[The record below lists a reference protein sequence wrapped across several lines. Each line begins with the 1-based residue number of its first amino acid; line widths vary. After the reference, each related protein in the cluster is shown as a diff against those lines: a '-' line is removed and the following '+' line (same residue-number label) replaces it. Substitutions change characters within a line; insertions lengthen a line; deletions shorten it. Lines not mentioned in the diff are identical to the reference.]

1 MQLSTLE
8 KVQQWVEAQ
17 GHQQHGNVTN
27 RPIILIEESKVSFD
41 SQKDRYYFINPK
53 EKIEYGLIVTIE
65 HKKYLL
71 LFMQIKFVV
80 QHAKCL
86 LAAHYPVD
94 VKMLSVIQ
102 YQELYEFYSRGNNL
116 YDTDLAVNS

>member
-8 KVQQWVEAQ
+8 QVQQWVESLS
-17 GHQQHGNVTN
+17 HQQDGHLTN
-27 RPIILIEESKVSFD
+27 RPIILIEESKINFD
-41 SQKDRYYFINPK
+41 IQKNRYYFVNPK
-53 EKIEYGLIVTIE
+53 EKIEYGLLVIVE

-94 VKMLSVIQ
+94 VKMLSLSQ
-102 YQELYEFYSRGNNL
+102 YQELYEFYSKGNNL
-116 YDTDLAVNS
+116 YASDLALSS

>member
-8 KVQQWVEAQ
+8 QVQQWVESLS
-17 GHQQHGNVTN
+17 HQQDGHLTN
-27 RPIILIEESKVSFD
+27 RPIILIEESKINFD
-41 SQKDRYYFINPK
+41 IQKNRYYFVNPK
-53 EKIEYGLIVTIE
+53 EKIEYGLLVIVE

-94 VKMLSVIQ
+94 VKMLSLFQ
-102 YQELYEFYSRGNNL
+102 YQELYEFYSKGNNL
-116 YDTDLAVNS
+116 YASDLALSS

>member
-8 KVQQWVEAQ
+8 QVQKWVETL
-17 GHQQHGNVTN
+17 GHQQYCYLTN
-27 RPIILIEESKVSFD
+27 RPVILVEESKVNFD
-41 SQKDRYYFINPK
+41 IQKNRYYFINPK
-53 EKIEYGLIVTIE
+53 EKIEYGLLVIVE

-94 VKMLSVIQ
+94 VKMLSLSQ
-102 YQELYEFYSRGNNL
+102 YQELYEFYSKGNNL
-116 YDTDLAVNS
+116 YPLDLALNS

>member
-8 KVQQWVEAQ
+8 QVQQWVESLS
-17 GHQQHGNVTN
+17 HQQDGHLTN
-27 RPIILIEESKVSFD
+27 RPIILIKESKINFD
-41 SQKDRYYFINPK
+41 IQKNRYYFVNPK
-53 EKIEYGLIVTIE
+53 EKIEYGLLVVVE

-94 VKMLSVIQ
+94 IKMLSLSQ
-102 YQELYEFYSRGNNL
+102 YQELYEFYSKGNNL
-116 YDTDLAVNS
+116 YASDLALSS

>member
-8 KVQQWVEAQ
+8 QVQQWVESLS
-17 GHQQHGNVTN
+17 HQQDGHLTN
-27 RPIILIEESKVSFD
+27 RPIILIEESKINFD
-41 SQKDRYYFINPK
+41 IQKNRYYFVNPK
-53 EKIEYGLIVTIE
+53 EKIEYGLLVVVE

-94 VKMLSVIQ
+94 VKMLSLSQ
-102 YQELYEFYSRGNNL
+102 YQELYEFYSKGNNL
-116 YDTDLAVNS
+116 YASDLALSS

>member
-8 KVQQWVEAQ
+8 QVQQWVQ
-17 GHQQHGNVTN
+17 SLSHQQDGHLTN
-27 RPIILIEESKVSFD
+27 RPIILIEESKINFD
-41 SQKDRYYFINPK
+41 IQKNRYYFVNPK
-53 EKIEYGLIVTIE
+53 EKIEYGLLVIVE

-94 VKMLSVIQ
+94 VKMLSLSQ
-102 YQELYEFYSRGNNL
+102 YQELYEFYSKGNNL
-116 YDTDLAVNS
+116 YASDLALSS